1 MISFMPI
8 WAVVLRHARVW
19 RRDVNFMLFAFY
31 WPILDILIWGFL
43 GRWIQQSN
51 TQFHNY
57 EAAAL
62 LGILLWQAAI
72 RGCNV
77 MIMSF
82 TEELWSNNIVNFF
95 SLPLRIAEW
104 MCGIVL
110 FYTGIMAITTLFCML
125 IIYSFY
131 DLSLLYMLKTFLFFL
146 PPLFFCGIWLGFT
159 CLQVIVNLGK
169 RGIEV
174 GFVLGWVLA
183 PFSGAFYPIDV
194 LPAWAQKVS
203 SFVPMSYVFQS
214 MRDYVMH
221 GTNPTPSLVKG
232 YILSIIYMVFAIVL
246 FMYCFKRSKK
256 YGLARLLD

>member
-110 FYTGIMAITTLFCML
+110 FYTGIMAITTLFACLLFIRFM
-125 IIYSFY
+125 IYH
-131 DLSLLYMLKTFLFFL
+131 
-146 PPLFFCGIWLGFT
+146 CCI
-159 CLQVIVNLGK
+159 C
-169 RGIEV
+169 
-174 GFVLGWVLA
+174 
-183 PFSGAFYPIDV
+183 
-194 LPAWAQKVS
+194 
-203 SFVPMSYVFQS
+203 
-214 MRDYVMH
+214 
-221 GTNPTPSLVKG
+221 
-232 YILSIIYMVFAIVL
+232 
-246 FMYCFKRSKK
+246 
-256 YGLARLLD
+256 